1 MSFIQFGILQN
12 VIRQVP
18 FSSENGNNFD
28 LSNNLNT
35 MSLYQGLADQSDQSD
50 QSHQSDQSRINR
62 SMQINR
68 DQSGSI
74 GINQDQ
80 SRINRTW
87 SAIDLIGVI
96 DLIDLPSPAI
106 CIRVLTFLTM
116 CTFWQTVM
124 KALHFQ
130 QYVHLGRLYLRRYI
144 FNNVY
149 ILAVCNEGFTYWTTC
164 NLADCIGSPTT
175 NHKNVTWCWHR
186 AHPQIS
192 MYNKYIQTDG
202 HLIESEVTSGAF
214 LPQTDRRR
222 RIRANRATSAGGLK
236 KDLKMNLWSS

>member
-80 SRINRTW
+80 SRINRT
-87 SAIDLIGVI
+87 
-96 DLIDLPSPAI
+96 
-106 CIRVLTFLTM
+106 
-116 CTFWQTVM
+116 
-124 KALHFQ
+124 
-130 QYVHLGRLYLRRYI
+130 
-144 FNNVY
+144 
-149 ILAVCNEGFTYWTTC
+149 
-164 NLADCIGSPTT
+164 
-175 NHKNVTWCWHR
+175 
-186 AHPQIS
+186 
-192 MYNKYIQTDG
+192 
-202 HLIESEVTSGAF
+202 
-214 LPQTDRRR
+214 
-222 RIRANRATSAGGLK
+222 
-236 KDLKMNLWSS
+236 